1 MAVVGEITRISGPA
15 VIARGLAGA
24 RMYDIVRVGK
34 EKLIGE
40 IIRLD
45 GDTAFVQ
52 VYEDTSGLYVGE
64 PVEST
69 DAPLTLELGP
79 GMLSGVSDGIQRPL
93 DKIREAQGDFIS
105 RGVVVNALDRSRK
118 WAFVPK
124 VKKGDRVGPGDVI
137 GEVQEYSY
145 AHRIMVPP
153 TVDGGEIAEV
163 RSGEFTVTDE
173 VARLTNRTSLR
184 LMQTWPVRIPR
195 PVARKLDPTELFV
208 TGQRILDVLFP
219 VAMGGTA
226 AIPGPFGSGK
236 TVVQQT
242 LAKWSN
248 ADIIVYVGC
257 GERGNEMT
265 DVLIEFAELND
276 PRTGRPIMERTN
288 LVANTSNMPVA
299 AREASIY
306 TGVTMAEYF
315 RDMGYRVA
323 LMADS
328 TSRWAEALREISS
341 RLEEMPA
348 EEGYPP
354 YLASRLSAFYER
366 AGRAVVLG
374 REERVGAVTVVGA
387 VSPPGGDLSEP
398 VTQSTLRIVGT
409 FWSLDAQLAYRRHF
423 PAINWNRSYSLYES
437 LLTPWYTKNVAE
449 DFTDQRAWLSAMLA
463 REASL
468 QDVVQLVGPD
478 ALQDQERM
486 VIETGR
492 MIREYFLQ
500 QSAFSDV
507 DAFSSLEKAYG
518 MIRGIRTFYELAVA
532 ALERGKEIDEI
543 INLPQIEQIARFK
556 EVPNDK
562 FPAYIDTFLRTLP
575 GAFEAVPAGGGGGAV
590 GSGDGQA
597 ARGGA
602 VTGGGAAGH
611 GPAAERKA

>member
-1 MAVVGEITRISGPA
+1 MGVAGVITRISGPA
-15 VIARGLAGA
+15 VLAKGLTGA

-45 GDTAFVQ
+45 GDIAFVQ

-69 DAPLTLELGP
+69 DAPLVLELGP
-79 GMLSGVSDGIQRPL
+79 GMLSSIYDGIQRPL

-105 RGVVVNALDRSRK
+105 RGVVVTSLDRSKK

-124 VKKGDRVGPGDVI
+124 VKSGDRVGPGDII

-153 TVDGGEIAEV
+153 DAVPSEIAEI
-163 RSGEFTVTDE
+163 RQGEFTVTDV
-173 VARLTNRTSLR
+173 VARLRSGVELR
-184 LMQTWPVRIPR
+184 MMQIWPVRVPR
-195 PVARKLDPTELFV
+195 PAARKLEPTELFI

-226 AIPGPFGSGK
+226 AVPGPFGSGK

-242 LAKWSN
+242 LSKWSN

-265 DVLIEFAELND
+265 DVLTEFPELED
-276 PRTGRPIMERTN
+276 PRNGRPLMERTI

-374 REERVGAVTVVGA
+374 KDERIGAVTVVGA

-409 FWSLDAQLAYRRHF
+409 FWSLDANLAYRRHF
-423 PAINWNRSYSLYES
+423 PAINWNRSYSLYEG
-437 LLTPWYTKNVAE
+437 LLNSWYGKNVAE
-449 DFTDQRAWLSAMLA
+449 DFTAQRGWVSSILS
-463 REASL
+463 REAGL
-468 QDVVQLVGPD
+468 QEVVQLVGPD
-478 ALQDQERM
+478 ALQDAERM
-486 VIETGR
+486 IIETGK
-492 MIREYFLQ
+492 MLREYYLQ
-500 QSAFSDV
+500 QSAFSEV
-507 DAFSSLEKAYG
+507 DASCSLEKAYW
-518 MIRGIRTFYELAVA
+518 MIRGIRAFYEAAVA
-532 ALERGKEIDEI
+532 ALERGMAIDEI
-543 INLPQIEQIARFK
+543 INLPQNEQIARFK

-562 FPAYIDTFLRTLP
+562 FRGTIDEFLKALPAAF
-575 GAFEAVPAGGGGGAV
+575 GAAAG
-590 GSGDGQA
+590 GDGQA
-597 ARGGA
+597 AAPATAARPA
-602 VTGGGAAGH
+602 SPAAQGGGQAGQ
-611 GPAAERKA
+611 RRQS

>member
-1 MAVVGEITRISGPA
+1 MAGTSGVITRISGPA

-45 GDTAFVQ
+45 GETAFVQ

-64 PVEST
+64 PVVST
-69 DAPLTLELGP
+69 DAALALELGP
-79 GMLSGVSDGIQRPL
+79 GMLSSIYDGIQRPL

-105 RGVVVNALDRSRK
+105 RGVVVNSLDRARWWK
-118 WAFVPK
+118 FVPK
-124 VKKGDRVGPGDVI
+124 VKQGDRVGPGDVL

-145 AHRIMVPP
+145 AHRVMVPP
-153 TVDGGEIAEV
+153 NAAEGEVAEIKA
-163 RSGEFTVTDE
+163 GEFTVTDV
-173 VARLTNRTSLR
+173 VARLRDGSELR
-184 LMQTWPVRIPR
+184 MMQSWPVRIPR
-195 PVARKLDPTELFV
+195 PVQRKLDPTELFV
-208 TGQRILDVLFP
+208 TGQRVFDVLFP

-242 LAKWSN
+242 LSKWSN

-265 DVLIEFAELND
+265 DVLTEFPELED
-276 PRTGRPIMERTN
+276 PRNGRPLMERTI

-366 AGRAVVLG
+366 AGRAMVLG
-374 REERVGAVTVVGA
+374 KGERVGAVTVVGA

-409 FWSLDAQLAYRRHF
+409 FWSLDASLAYRRHF
-423 PAINWNRSYSLYES
+423 PAINWNRSYSLYEG
-437 LLTPWYTKNVAE
+437 LLNSWYAKNVAE
-449 DFTDQRAWLSAMLA
+449 DFTDQRAWVSAILS
-463 REASL
+463 REAGL
-468 QDVVQLVGPD
+468 QEVVQLVGPD
-478 ALQDQERM
+478 ALQDQERL
-486 VIETGR
+486 VIETGK

-500 QSAFSDV
+500 QSAYSEV
-507 DAFSSLEKAYG
+507 DASSSLEKAYW
-518 MIRGIRTFYELAVA
+518 MVRGIRAFYEA
-532 ALERGKEIDEI
+532 ALAALDRAMPIDEI

-562 FPAYIDTFLRTLP
+562 FRAHIDEFLKSLPA
-575 GAFEAVPAGGGGGAV
+575 AFKEKAKGDVPVPA
-590 GSGDGQA
+590 SPD
-597 ARGGA
+597 ARGSRPRA
-602 VTGGGAAGH
+602 
-611 GPAAERKA
+611 

>member
-1 MAVVGEITRISGPA
+1 MAGSSGHITRISGPA
-15 VIARGLAGA
+15 VIAQGLTGA

-52 VYEDTSGLYVGE
+52 VYEDTSGLFLGE

-69 DAPLTLELGP
+69 DAPLVLELGP
-79 GMLSGVSDGIQRPL
+79 GMLSSIYDGIQRPL
-93 DKIREAQGDFIS
+93 DKIRETEGDFIS
-105 RGVVVNALDRSRK
+105 RGLVVDSLDRSRR
-118 WAFVPK
+118 WTFVPK
-124 VKKGDRVGPGDVI
+124 VKKGDRVGPGDI
-137 GEVQEYSY
+137 LGEVQEYSY
-145 AHRIMVPP
+145 AHRIMIPP
-153 TVDGGEIAEV
+153 TAAEDEVVEIRGGEC
-163 RSGEFTVTDE
+163 TVTD
-173 VARLTNRTSLR
+173 VIARLRNGTELR
-184 LMQTWPVRIPR
+184 MMQTWPVRIPR
-195 PVARKLDPTELFV
+195 PVRQKLEPTELFV

-226 AIPGPFGSGK
+226 AVPGPFGSGK

-242 LAKWSN
+242 LSKWSN

-265 DVLIEFAELND
+265 DVLTEFPELED
-276 PRTGRPIMERTN
+276 PRNGRPLMERTI

-366 AGRAVVLG
+366 SGRAVVLG
-374 REERVGAVTVVGA
+374 KDERVGAVTVVGA

-423 PAINWNRSYSLYES
+423 PAINWNRSYSLYEG
-437 LLTPWYTKNVAE
+437 LLNPWYTKNVAE
-449 DFTDQRAWLSAMLA
+449 DFTDQRSWVSAILS
-463 REASL
+463 REAGL
-468 QDVVQLVGPD
+468 QEVVQLVGPD
-478 ALQDQERM
+478 ALQDQERL
-486 VIETGR
+486 VIETGK

-500 QSAFSDV
+500 QSAFSEV
-507 DAFSSLEKAYG
+507 DASCSLEKAYW
-518 MIRGIRTFYELAVA
+518 MVRGIRAFNEAASA
-532 ALERGKEIDEI
+532 ALERGMAIDEV
-543 INLPQIEQIARFK
+543 INLPQNEQIARFK

-562 FPAYIDTFLRTLP
+562 FRAHIDEFLKGLPAVFGDKTKPPTP
-575 GAFEAVPAGGGGGAV
+575 VGA
-590 GSGDGQA
+590 SGDGPRT
-597 ARGGA
+597 AR
-602 VTGGGAAGH
+602 
-611 GPAAERKA
+611 PKA

>member
-1 MAVVGEITRISGPA
+1 MAAVTGVITRISGPA
-15 VIARGLAGA
+15 VIARALAGA

-52 VYEDTSGLYVGE
+52 VYEDTSGLFVGE

-79 GMLSGVSDGIQRPL
+79 GMLSSIYDGIQRPL

-105 RGVVVNALDRSRK
+105 RGVVVNSLDRTRE
-118 WAFVPK
+118 WTFVPLAK
-124 VKKGDRVGPGDVI
+124 VGDHVGPGDI
-137 GEVQEYSY
+137 LGEVQEYSY

-153 TVDGGEIAEV
+153 DVAGGEIAEI
-163 RSGEFTVTDE
+163 RGGEFPVTDV
-173 VARLTNRTSLR
+173 VARLKNGAELR
-184 LMQTWPVRIPR
+184 MVQTWPVRVPR

-242 LAKWSN
+242 LSKWSN

-265 DVLIEFAELND
+265 DVLTEFPELED
-276 PRTGRPIMERTN
+276 PRSGRPLMERTI

-374 REERVGAVTVVGA
+374 RDERVGAVTVVGA

-409 FWSLDAQLAYRRHF
+409 FWSLDAPLAYRRHF
-423 PAINWNRSYSLYES
+423 PAINWNRSYSLYER
-437 LLTPWYTKNVAE
+437 LLDPWYAKSVAE
-449 DFTDQRAWLSAMLA
+449 DFTDQRRWVSALLS
-463 REASL
+463 REAGL
-468 QDVVQLVGPD
+468 QEVVQLVGPD

-486 VIETGR
+486 VIETGK

-500 QSAFSDV
+500 QSAFSEV
-507 DAFSSLEKAYG
+507 DAFCSLEKAYW
-518 MIRGIRTFYELAVA
+518 MVRGIRAFYEEALA
-532 ALERGKEIDEI
+532 ALERGMAIDEI
-543 INLPQIEQIARFK
+543 INLPQNEQIARFK
-556 EVPNDK
+556 EIPNDR
-562 FPAYIDTFLRTLP
+562 FRAHIDEFLKSLP
-575 GAFEAVPAGGGGGAV
+575 EAFRAVSAAGN
-590 GSGDGQA
+590 
-597 ARGGA
+597 
-602 VTGGGAAGH
+602 GAAAASA
-611 GPAAERKA
+611 AAERRT